1 MNKQFNFRY
10 TAPTEDERREINS
23 IRRQYSPQEKT
34 ESKLEKLRRLDALVK
49 NTATVVA
56 FVMGIVGCLIF
67 GRGMS
72 MILEWNIVLWGI
84 SVCIVGGVMMLIAS
98 PVYKA
103 VLNKGKRKYGQQIL
117 SLSDELLNE
126 STVKND

>member
-67 GRGMS
+67 GLGMS
-72 MILEWNIVLWGI
+72 MIVEWNIVLWGI

>member
-67 GRGMS
+67 GLGMS